1 MMMIKKKFDFDF
13 EMKKVTLYG
22 LKNFV
27 YFSLAAYAVDGD
39 FQHSCLR
46 QNKMVSNKFR
56 SS

>member
-1 MMMIKKKFDFDF
+1 MIKKKFDFDF